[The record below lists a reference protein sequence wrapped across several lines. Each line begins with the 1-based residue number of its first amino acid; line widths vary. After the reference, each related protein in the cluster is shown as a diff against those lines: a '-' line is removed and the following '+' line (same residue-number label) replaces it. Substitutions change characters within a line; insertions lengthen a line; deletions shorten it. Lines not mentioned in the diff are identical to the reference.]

1 MQDAETPN
9 LGVFTMTMTL
19 YKNKFR
25 IESARLK
32 AWDYSTPGCYFITIC
47 TKNREP
53 YFGKIEDG
61 EMYLSDIG
69 AIAEN
74 FWKEIPKHFPNIQLD
89 ESVIMPDHIHGIL
102 FITDA
107 SSDDDVETPNLGVST
122 TPPTPPSTS
131 TSLASK
137 KTIGIIIN
145 QFKRICTIHSR
156 KINPDFGWQSRF
168 YDRIVRN
175 EKELDRIRKYII
187 DNPGSFQNEAA

>member
-1 MQDAETPN
+1 MQDVETPN

-32 AWDYSTPGCYFITIC
+32 AWDYSTPGCYFIRIC

-122 TPPTPPSTS
+122 TTPPTTT

-187 DNPGSFQNEAA
+187 DNPSTFQNEAA

>member
-1 MQDAETPN
+1 
-9 LGVFTMTMTL
+9 MTL

-102 FITDA
+102 F
-107 SSDDDVETPNLGVST
+107 
-122 TPPTPPSTS
+122 
-131 TSLASK
+131 
-137 KTIGIIIN
+137 
-145 QFKRICTIHSR
+145 
-156 KINPDFGWQSRF
+156 
-168 YDRIVRN
+168 
-175 EKELDRIRKYII
+175 
-187 DNPGSFQNEAA
+187 